1 MSDVFISYSH
11 KNREVAERLAET
23 LQRDNWSVFWDK
35 KIPSGAEWDAMVKF
49 ELGIAKCVIVLWSSI
64 SQKSLWVNGEAA
76 EAYARDTYLPFTI
89 DGSPPPSLF
98 DRKQSPSLQAWVDH
112 DNAADEEIAALKSAV
127 REKVEPLPMYG
138 NLEPVNKEEPVE
150 AKHLH
155 LIHSCW
161 RVDKESPYGVMP
173 YQIHII
179 LFGHET
185 ALKRVQQVEYYLP
198 GYPSGHQRQISD
210 RLDKLFEL
218 KELANG
224 FSIVQAN
231 VQIIDQP
238 RPYPGVLTLSRFINM
253 TESGPRILDQYS
265 RGLSLTR

>member
-1 MSDVFISYSH
+1 MSDIFISYSH
-11 KNREVAERLAET
+11 KNRDIAKMLANT
-23 LQRDNWSVFWDK
+23 LKEENWSVFWDK
-35 KIPSGAEWDAMVKF
+35 EIPSGSEWNDKVKS
-49 ELGIAKCVIVLWSSI
+49 ELEIAKCVIVLWSST

-76 EAYARDTYLPFTI
+76 EAYARDTYLPFSI
-89 DGSPPPSLF
+89 DGSQPPSLF
-98 DRKQSPSLQAWVDH
+98 DRKQSPPLKAWVDR
-112 DNAADEEIAALKSAV
+112 DDAADEEIAALKSAV
-127 REKVEPLPMYG
+127 REKVDPLPMHG
-138 NLEPVNKEEPVE
+138 NLEPVTDGKPVE

-161 RVDKESPYGVMP
+161 RVNKESPYGVMP

-185 ALKRVQQVEYYLP
+185 ALKRVQQVEYCLP
-198 GYPSGHQRQISD
+198 GYPSDHQRQISD

-238 RPYPGVLTLSRFINM
+238 RGYARVLTLSRFINM
-253 TESGPRILDQYS
+253 TETGPRILDQYS